1 MLKLSDYEPEETTL
15 GGHTMLLWRFDYQG
29 HDIFVTI
36 GQTMEEFKR
45 DPYSKQDA
53 QAALDRYIA
62 NVSRETKQEKSMGT
76 KNNPGSYDCYANLD
90 PDEPYFVLRAKDP
103 MGAALVRNWA
113 DIRRQQIEMGNKPP
127 EDMAQ
132 VNEARQCATAMEQWR
147 AQYLRDK
154 IDAAERAAVPQE
166 VPPPPP
172 APAQPVPLTA
182 GAPLA
187 SETKDP

>member
-127 EDMAQ
+127 RTWRRSTRRGSAPPPWSSGGPST
-132 VNEARQCATAMEQWR
+132 CATR
-147 AQYLRDK
+147 STRPSVLRSP
-154 IDAAERAAVPQE
+154 RRCRLPR
-166 VPPPPP
+166 
-172 APAQPVPLTA
+172 LHRHNR
-182 GAPLA
+182 
-187 SETKDP
+187 SR